1 MQLKYSCRILK
12 YLVTAFIFTFHFQV
26 EFLIKN
32 ARYLSQAVTA
42 DTVAVANLKNSVIEE
57 LKNCEVCDA
66 DLSHIVHADK
76 SWNSLTYVYGLVYA
90 DQLLGFLTLMQC

>member
-1 MQLKYSCRILK
+1 MG
-12 YLVTAFIFTFHFQV
+12 AFISSSYKFQV

-66 DLSHIVHADK
+66 DHDLSHIFHVDE
-76 SWNSLTYVYGLVYA
+76 SCNS
-90 DQLLGFLTLMQC
+90 